1 MPRMAEFGRRPWW
14 AYLRAARDPRRWR
27 AIRRLPRVAGPAPQ
41 VLRGYLLRQG
51 RVPADVRLRTPT
63 GPATVS
69 LRHVHDYATIAE
81 ILAEDVYPVAGG
93 DRVVVDIGANIGVFS
108 VFALTR
114 HPDVRVHAFE
124 PVPDNL
130 RFLRRNLAAFGD
142 RVVVHETAVAI
153 EDGEVSFGVEPTGR
167 YGGIGVETAEQIT
180 VPTRAIAGLL
190 QEVLD
195 REGRID
201 VLKMDVEGLERDLLA
216 AVPAEVAARI
226 GRVAVEWS
234 HSPLA
239 GLDPWAEQGFAL
251 SGGPT
256 TWVLER
262 PTTVD
267 D

>member
-1 MPRMAEFGRRPWW
+1 M
-14 AYLRAARDPRRWR
+14 
-27 AIRRLPRVAGPAPQ
+27 PQ
-41 VLRGYLLRQG
+41 VLRGYLLRRGQL
-51 RVPADVRLRTPT
+51 PAEVRLRTPT
-63 GPATVS
+63 GDATVT

-81 ILAEDVYPVAGG
+81 ILAEDVYPVAAS
-93 DRVVVDIGANIGVFS
+93 DRVVVDVGANIGIFS

-114 HPDVRVHAFE
+114 HPEVRVHAFE
-124 PVPDNL
+124 PVPE
-130 RFLRRNLAAFGD
+130 NLAVLRGNLAPFGD
-142 RVVVHETAVAI
+142 RVTIHETAVA
-153 EDGEVSFGVEPTGR
+153 EQDGEVSFGVEPTGR

-190 QEVLD
+190 RDVLD

-216 AVPAEVAARI
+216 AVPADVATRI

>member
-1 MPRMAEFGRRPWW
+1 MAEFGRRPWW

-27 AIRRLPRVAGPAPQ
+27 AIRRLPRVAGPVPQ
-41 VLRGYLLRQG
+41 VLRGYLLRRG
-51 RVPADVRLRTPT
+51 AMPAEVQLRTPT
-63 GPATVS
+63 GRVPVA

-81 ILAEDVYPVAGG
+81 ILAEDVYPVATT

-124 PVPDNL
+124 PVPENL
-130 RFLRRNLAAFGD
+130 ALLRRNLAPFGD
-142 RVVVHETAVAI
+142 RVTIHETAVAA

-167 YGGIGVETAEQIT
+167 YGGIGVETAERIT
-180 VPTRAIAGLL
+180 VRTRAIAALL
-190 QEVLD
+190 EDVLA

-216 AVPAEVAARI
+216 AVPAAVAARI
-226 GRVAVEWS
+226 GRVEVEWS
-234 HSPLA
+234 HPDLA
-239 GLDPWAEQGFAL
+239 GLEPWAGAGFAVL
-251 SGGPT
+251 GGPT

-262 PTTVD
+262 PAG
-267 D
+267 

>member
-1 MPRMAEFGRRPWW
+1 MAEFGRRPWW

-27 AIRRLPRVAGPAPQ
+27 AIRRLPRVAGPVPQ
-41 VLRGYLLRQG
+41 VLRGYLLRRGQL
-51 RVPADVRLRTPT
+51 PAEVRLRTPT
-63 GPATVS
+63 GDATVT

-81 ILAEDVYPVAGG
+81 ILAEDVYPVAAS
-93 DRVVVDIGANIGVFS
+93 DRVVVDVGANIGIFS

-114 HPDVRVHAFE
+114 HPEVRVHAFE
-124 PVPDNL
+124 PVPE
-130 RFLRRNLAAFGD
+130 NLAVLRGNLAPFRD
-142 RVVVHETAVAI
+142 RVTIHETAVA
-153 EDGEVSFGVEPTGR
+153 EQDGEVSFGVEPTGR

-190 QEVLD
+190 RDVLD

-216 AVPAEVAARI
+216 AVPADVATRI